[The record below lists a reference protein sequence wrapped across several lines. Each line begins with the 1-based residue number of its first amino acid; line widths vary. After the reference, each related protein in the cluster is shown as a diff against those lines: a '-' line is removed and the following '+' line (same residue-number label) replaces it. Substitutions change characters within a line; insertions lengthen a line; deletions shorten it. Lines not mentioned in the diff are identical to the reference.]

1 MPGTP
6 SSICA
11 IESPTGCTKQLMSVA
26 VAERATDLP
35 ADVTIRL
42 SAGIAEAS
50 APCDALHL
58 FKRADEALYAAKAAG
73 RDAVHNDIQD
83 ARHG

>member
-1 MPGTP
+1 MRR
-6 SSICA
+6 C
-11 IESPTGCTKQLMSVA
+11 QVA
-26 VAERATDLP
+26 QHDVGDGHLVERAADLP

-42 SAGIAEAS
+42 SAGIAEAT
-50 APCDALHL
+50 APCDATHL

-73 RDAVHNDIQD
+73 RDSVHNDTPD

>member
-1 MPGTP
+1 MPRGCP
-6 SSICA
+6 SSRPPSSACA
-11 IESPTGCTKQLMSVA
+11 TRAIATGS
-26 VAERATDLP
+26 E
-35 ADVTIRL
+35 VTIRL
-42 SAGIAEAS
+42 GAGIAEAT

-58 FKRADEALYAAKAAG
+58 FKRADEALYAVKAAG